1 MSAEMRTGHLET
13 LSLSTQVV
21 NTCKKRRR
29 KKKEYQVNILN
40 KTTSEYLANMS
51 LPIIAGFERPLPADA
66 QVLGLLIGQLREVSV
81 KCGQVKTGHKLI

>member
-1 MSAEMRTGHLET
+1 MFAEMTTGQLET
-13 LSLSTQVV
+13 PSLSTQVV
-21 NTCKKRRR
+21 NTCKKKK
-29 KKKEYQVNILN
+29 KKKEYPVNILN

-51 LPIIAGFERPLPADA
+51 LPIIAGFERPVPADA